1 MIFQNLYSLLRSI
14 QRSRVIRLLNSCYIK
29 RNTTSS

>member
-1 MIFQNLYSLLRSI
+1 MYSLLRSI
-14 QRSRVIRLLNSCYIK
+14 QRNRVTRLLNSCYIK